1 MGARKS
7 SLINSTI
14 RIRSC
19 KGEVVAEGLST
30 TVGIAEQAQ
39 VRRLAAPYPQPDHYG
54 PEPDPAGAGYDHAL
68 CESERVVLCLLYT
81 GKFCVHCSVCAHNR
95 ALCHE
100 RCGTCQNRPADPPD
114 VESFNRNQY
123 SGKLP
128 VVFWRQADPEPVWS
142 RLCPAGC
149 VEPAYPGTQCV
160 SGDHQGPLYSYLPY
174 S

>member
-1 MGARKS
+1 MAQRPLRSDKTRGASSCRPLFSQQSRADHLCYVGARKS

-19 KGEVVAEGLST
+19 KVEVVAEGLST

-54 PEPDPAGAGYDHAL
+54 PYPDTAGAGDDHAL

-95 ALCHE
+95 ALCHG
-100 RCGTCQNRPADPPD
+100 RCRTLQTRSADPPD
-114 VESFNRNQY
+114 VESFNRDQNLANCASSSA
-123 SGKLP
+123 SG
-128 VVFWRQADPEPVWS
+128 RS
-142 RLCPAGC
+142 
-149 VEPAYPGTQCV
+149 
-160 SGDHQGPLYSYLPY
+160 
-174 S
+174 